1 MSGSL
6 PQVLVVDDDA
16 IALDVA
22 VRMLSKLGIQ
32 AFPALDGTSALDIA
46 RQKPLDLVFLDWEL
60 PDYSGIEVATILR
73 NTLGDELPIVSLSG
87 YSFSEKEMGS
97 ESELFSAHLLK
108 PVSLSDFAKLLREF
122 SLEVKYLP

>member
-22 VRMLSKLGIQ
+22 VRMLSKLGVQ
-32 AFPALDGTSALDIA
+32 AFSALDGASALKIS

-60 PDYSGIEVATILR
+60 PDLSGIEVAKILR
-73 NTLGDELPIVSLSG
+73 STLGGELPIVGLSG
-87 YSFSEKEMGS
+87 YSFDEKEMGS
-97 ESELFSAHLLK
+97 DSTLFSAHLLK
-108 PVSLSDFAKLLREF
+108 PVSLSDFEKLLREF
-122 SLEVKYLP
+122 SLDIKRLP